1 MSIKSVKFVVAGIV
15 LATIATAAVAQGAT
29 TRIAVFDPQRVSEET
44 AEGQRI
50 QAELTAFQTRK
61 QQELTAKQEE
71 IQTLRQQLTA
81 QAISLSS
88 DKRAELEKSIQKKI
102 LEFQG
107 AEEAANR
114 ELQLEIS
121 NAQAQFEQKILA
133 VVEQFG
139 RDEGFALILNI
150 AAVAWAS
157 PTVDVTTAIVDR
169 FNQLTESAAPA
180 AGAGG

>member
-1 MSIKSVKFVVAGIV
+1 MRIKSLQFAVVGLV
-15 LATIATAAVAQGAT
+15 LATITTVAMAQAVAN
-29 TRIAVFDPQRVSEET
+29 RIAVFDPQRVSEET

-50 QAELTAFQTRK
+50 QAELSAFQTLK
-61 QQELTAKQEE
+61 QQELISKQEE
-71 IQTLRQQLTA
+71 IQNLRQQLTA

-88 DKRAELEKSIQKKI
+88 DKRSELEKSIQKKI

-107 AEEAANR
+107 AEESANR
-114 ELQLEIS
+114 ELQLEIT
-121 NAQAQFEQKILA
+121 NAQAKFEQQILA

-150 AAVAWAS
+150 GAVAWAS

-169 FNQLTESAAPA
+169 FNQMVQNPA
-180 AGAGG
+180 ASGAGG

>member
-1 MSIKSVKFVVAGIV
+1 MNTKSLRIAVVGIV
-15 LATIATAAVAQGAT
+15 LATIATAALAQGVA

-61 QQELTAKQEE
+61 QQELTTKQEE

-102 LEFQG
+102 LEFQS
-107 AEEAANR
+107 AEESANR
-114 ELQLEIS
+114 ELQLEIA

-139 RDEGFALILNI
+139 RDEGFTLILNI

-169 FNQLTESAAPA
+169 FNQMTESSA
-180 AGAGG
+180 AGAGAGG